1 MARRRVETEEKPSA
15 TERTDPMFREPGQA
29 TSAPPPPAGAPL
41 GTLTPA
47 QREQEIKKVQDDA
60 IARAQARRDLEKR
73 AESDETGAVSA
84 KELAEYQKD
93 LDDERDAIVNEP
105 PLAAAGALGAGFFGK
120 TSSPL
125 EAPEKEV
132 MIKDLPKP
140 GFTPPSGPSQLGDEG
155 DEVTCTK
162 GEEMYGKPGQF
173 STYRVGPFTETTR
186 VRPGETR
193 EQARKRLMDSLHAFF
208 DAEREIAK
216 KKFLAHY
223 PNAFS

>member
-15 TERTDPMFREPGQA
+15 AERTVPMFQEPGQA

-41 GTLTPA
+41 GTLTPE
-47 QREQEIKKVQDDA
+47 QREQDIKKVQDDA
-60 IARAQARRDLEKR
+60 IARATARKDLEKR
-73 AESDETGAVSA
+73 AESDETGSITQ
-84 KELAEYQKD
+84 KE

-105 PLAAAGALGAGFFGK
+105 PLAPSGALGAGFFGTAPSPA
-120 TSSPL
+120 TS
-125 EAPEKEV
+125 EAIAEKRNL
-132 MIKDLPKP
+132 DNLPAHASTR
-140 GFTPPSGPSQLGDEG
+140 FTPPSGPSQLGDEG